1 MSKMKSNLVDSME
14 YCIECGSPYAECHHV
29 FFGSFQKK
37 YSDIFKFYLPLCAE
51 HHRGKEEDFLAE
63 GCAMIG
69 TILTMVEVKYGEE
82 EREEFLNIA
91 METGRKEIE
100 QIMKEISEEPKED
113 KLKNRRDFI
122 NGDGDRS

>member
-1 MSKMKSNLVDSME
+1 MIFVDGE
-14 YCIECGSPYAECHHV
+14 VI
-29 FFGSFQKK
+29 K
-37 YSDIFKFYLPLCAE
+37 IN
-51 HHRGKEEDFLAE
+51 GKEENVLAE
-63 GCAMIG
+63 GCAIIG
-69 TILTMVEVKYGEE
+69 IILTMVEVKYGEE

-122 NGDGDRS
+122 NGDRS

>member
-1 MSKMKSNLVDSME
+1 MIFVDGE
-14 YCIECGSPYAECHHV
+14 VI
-29 FFGSFQKK
+29 K
-37 YSDIFKFYLPLCAE
+37 IN
-51 HHRGKEEDFLAE
+51 GKEEDFLAE

-100 QIMKEISEEPKED
+100 QRMKEISEEPKED

-122 NGDGDRS
+122 NGERS